1 MVEHHIRW
9 LGAAEYEP
17 VTWGETTVVQSKT
30 PAPAQNPGQNNPGQ
44 NKPGQQKPAQN
55 NPAQNNPAQQNPDG
69 SKPDEKKQF
78 AWHRHPALIAAI
90 PAIFTLL
97 GGVLTV
103 GLGQADVL
111 PNAIN
116 PAPPP
121 TTILATST
129 VTATTTALST
139 VTETVTETPSPTT
152 PTNGEISVPPAV
164 PGALAI
170 TIRIGSNGKIGPNEW
185 RAGSDPGANA
195 DVFDDTGRALNRAC
209 YPTWTLKRGSTVL
222 QNTRGTA
229 CQGNGFTM
237 FSFRDALKTAGKYH
251 LTVSVLTDSG
261 SKATTTT
268 DFTVT

>member
-1 MVEHHIRW
+1 M
-9 LGAAEYEP
+9 
-17 VTWGETTVVQSKT
+17 VQSKT
-30 PAPAQNPGQNNPGQ
+30 PAPAQNPGAQNPGAQ
-44 NKPGQQKPAQN
+44 TPSQQKPGQQKAGE
-55 NPAQNNPAQQNPDG
+55 NPDA
-69 SKPDEKKQF
+69 KRQY

-90 PAIFTLL
+90 PAVFTLI
-97 GGVLTV
+97 GGALTV

-121 TTILATST
+121 TTVLATST
-129 VTATTTALST
+129 VTATTTATST
-139 VTETVTETPSPTT
+139 VTVTETPSPTAPSPTT
-152 PTNGEISVPPAV
+152 PTTGETTVPPAV

-195 DVFDDTGRALNRAC
+195 DVFDDTGRALFRGC
-209 YPTWTLKRGSTVL
+209 YPTWTLKRGATVL
-222 QNTRGTA
+222 QTTRGTA
-229 CQGNGFTM
+229 CQGGGFTM

-251 LTVSVLTDSG
+251 LTVAVITDSG